1 MRFAI
6 GIDPDVDKS
15 GFASWDI
22 DRTEFTAIENYSFFD
37 LLDILTMLKK
47 YIQVV
52 RIEAGWLNKKS
63 NFHPAQGPRM
73 REKIAKNVL
82 PYFFNQFVER
92 YVIGFTRGHFNDFP
106 FLNQRN
112 ELINQNADFFR
123 IVTERFHSGENVG
136 ISGRMIRTE
145 NIHNQIVTAF
155 KLCNMISNVGQS
167 VSRLSG

>member
-73 REKIAKNVL
+73 REKIAKNV
-82 PYFFNQFVER
+82 
-92 YVIGFTRGHFNDFP
+92 
-106 FLNQRN
+106 
-112 ELINQNADFFR
+112 
-123 IVTERFHSGENVG
+123 GENHRVG
-136 ISGRMIRTE
+136 KLIAEFCEKNEISFELVKPLGKFWESHEQIIRDIGVNDKWKTT
-145 NIHNQIVTAF
+145 NQDKRDAAF
-155 KLCNMISNVGQS
+155 LVWDYN
-167 VSRLSG
+167 